1 MKKFTII
8 FILFQSWNQNLFMSE
23 YWYDIKSDDADFD
36 DEPVYANSEEVRQSI
51 VEQQKYWLSLKFF
64 IMKNQQIRQFIEN
77 QFSFEDTYD
86 SFNSYL
92 VMYYQSIRRMSCY
105 QSLIFLKARSP
116 LIRRKYAKE
125 SNCTLY
131 CLLLFTNKSK

>member
-1 MKKFTII
+1 MTTIKKFTII

-64 IMKNQQIRQFIEN
+64 IMKNQ
-77 QFSFEDTYD
+77 
-86 SFNSYL
+86 
-92 VMYYQSIRRMSCY
+92 
-105 QSLIFLKARSP
+105 
-116 LIRRKYAKE
+116 
-125 SNCTLY
+125 
-131 CLLLFTNKSK
+131 

>member
-1 MKKFTII
+1 
-8 FILFQSWNQNLFMSE
+8 MSE

-86 SFNSYL
+86 SFNLYL
-92 VMYYQSIRRMSCY
+92 VMYYRSIRRMSC
-105 QSLIFLKARSP
+105 
-116 LIRRKYAKE
+116 
-125 SNCTLY
+125 
-131 CLLLFTNKSK
+131 